1 MARYEH
7 LPIYK
12 ASMDLAVF
20 MENGVRNMS
29 RYNKYTI
36 GVELRKRT
44 LSALSLVVRA
54 NSVMDSKILVLEEL
68 RIVLEELRQLLFL
81 AKETK
86 ALSSFQFY
94 KDSMSKLE
102 NLSKQNEGWLKSQRK
117 SK

>member
-12 ASMDLAVF
+12 VSMDLAVLI
-20 MENGVRNMS
+20 ENGARNMS
-29 RYNKYTI
+29 RYNKYAI
-36 GVELRKRT
+36 GTELRIRSLKG
-44 LSALSLVVRA
+44 LSLVVRA
-54 NSVMDSKILVLEEL
+54 NSIYDSKIPVLEEL
-68 RIVLEELRQLLFL
+68 RVVLEELRQLLFL

-86 ALSSFQFY
+86 ALASFQFY
-94 KDSMSKLE
+94 KECMSKVE